1 MIAMLARLA
10 ASREPARARMGP
22 KRMSL
27 LRQPP
32 TKPPVYLAFSEIS
45 VSQGSQQRAK
55 SNGVRAAQRQLPR
68 RAR

>member
-1 MIAMLARLA
+1 MIMRLARLA
-10 ASREPARARMGP
+10 ASRDPARARMGP

-32 TKPPVYLAFSEIS
+32 TKPPVYLAFSVMS
-45 VSQGSQQRAK
+45 VSQGSQQTRK
-55 SNGVRAAQRQLPR
+55 TNGVRAAQRQLPR